1 MFAVSP
7 IVNYIVTAFYKEFF
21 GELKGV
27 AEDGIDFEVLTKP
40 VGNKEITLVTRSVLE
55 GPVSY

>member
-7 IVNYIVTAFYKEFF
+7 IVNYIVTAFYKEFLD
-21 GELKGV
+21 ELKGV

-40 VGNKEITLVTRSVLE
+40 VGNEQIALVTRSVLE